1 MTEIPIENLEG
12 EPGTGEGAPQ
22 TFSERLIER
31 GDGDFVEAAAEP
43 PAPGPPPLERQPVA
57 FQTSE
62 GEVSFAAAPKKR
74 GRPKGKAKPKEPK
87 RPKEPEPVFEPPPP
101 PALVDVTALL
111 EPIFKAYMAT
121 NEMRKREARSQR
133 YRDLF
138 QGMVGWQNSSWQK

>member
-1 MTEIPIENLEG
+1 MTEITVENIEG
-12 EPGTGEGAPQ
+12 EPVTGEGAPQ

-31 GDGDFVEAAAEP
+31 GDGDFVEAVP
-43 PAPGPPPLERQPVA
+43 PPEPLERQPVA

-74 GRPKGKAKPKEPK
+74 GRPKGKAKPKEK
-87 RPKEPEPVFEPPPP
+87 RPREPEPVFEPPPP
-101 PALVDVTALL
+101 PAPIDVNALL

-121 NEMRKREARSQR
+121 NELRKREARSQR

-138 QGMVGWQNSSWQK
+138 QGMVG

>member
-1 MTEIPIENLEG
+1 MTEITVENIEG
-12 EPGTGEGAPQ
+12 EPVTGEAQ

-31 GDGDFVEAAAEP
+31 GDGDFVEAEP
-43 PAPGPPPLERQPVA
+43 PPEPERQPVA

-62 GEVSFAAAPKKR
+62 GEVSFTAAPKKR

-87 RPKEPEPVFEPPPP
+87 RPREPEPVFEAQPP
-101 PALVDVTALL
+101 PALIDVNALL

-138 QGMVGWQNSSWQK
+138 QGMVG

>member
-1 MTEIPIENLEG
+1 MTELTVENIEG
-12 EPGTGEGAPQ
+12 DIVTGEEAPK

-31 GDGDFVEAAAEP
+31 GDGDFVEEAP
-43 PAPGPPPLERQPVA
+43 PEPPPLERQPIA

-87 RPKEPEPVFEPPPP
+87 RPREPVQDSVVEPEAPPPI
-101 PALVDVTALL
+101 DVNALL

-121 NEMRKREARSQR
+121 NEMRKREQRSQR

-138 QGMVGWQNSSWQK
+138 QGMVG